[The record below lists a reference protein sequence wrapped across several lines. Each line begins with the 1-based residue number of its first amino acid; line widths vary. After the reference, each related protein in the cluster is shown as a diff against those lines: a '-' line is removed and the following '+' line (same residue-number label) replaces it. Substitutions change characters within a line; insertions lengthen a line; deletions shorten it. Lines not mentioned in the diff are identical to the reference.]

1 MAVLVIDSLQGCC
14 RYTQT
19 YVIQQVMPH
28 LETAESLD
36 HEHILAE
43 KKPQYK
49 IYFDVY
55 WTVNRCDN

>member
-1 MAVLVIDSLQGCC
+1 MAVLVIDSPQGCC

-19 YVIQQVMPH
+19 YVIQLAMNH

-43 KKPQYK
+43 QKPQYK
-49 IYFDVY
+49 IS
-55 WTVNRCDN
+55 

>member
-1 MAVLVIDSLQGCC
+1 MAVLAIDSPQGCC
-14 RYTQT
+14 QYTQT
-19 YVIQQVMPH
+19 YVTQRVMTH

-49 IYFDVY
+49 IS
-55 WTVNRCDN
+55 